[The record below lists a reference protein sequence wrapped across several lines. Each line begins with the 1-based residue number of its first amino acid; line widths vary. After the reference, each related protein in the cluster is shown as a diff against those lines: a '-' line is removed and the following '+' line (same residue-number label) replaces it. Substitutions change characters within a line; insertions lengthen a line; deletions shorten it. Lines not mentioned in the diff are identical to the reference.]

1 MQIITKPVVRTMG
14 KVTAEMTI
22 VNYRDE
28 ILSREGFLQESDAR
42 QVHLK
47 DVLLDTG
54 ATTLCLPKR
63 YIEQLGLS
71 SARIVAVATA
81 SGIQERGI
89 YQDAKVQIGGRET
102 VVECVELPDDADPL
116 LGVIPMEAMG
126 IELDL
131 QKQQIKFL
139 PYDTLNT
146 YITAY

>member
-1 MQIITKPVVRTMG
+1 MQIIAEPVVKKMG

-22 VNYRDE
+22 VNNED
-28 ILSREGFLQESDAR
+28 
-42 QVHLK
+42 
-47 DVLLDTG
+47 DVLERRGFIEDKEVRQIHLQDVLMDTG

-63 YIEQLGLS
+63 YIEQLGLIS
-71 SARIVAVATA
+71 TRRVAVATA
-81 SGIQERGI
+81 SGISERGI
-89 YQDAKVQIGGRET
+89 YQNVKVQLGGRET
-102 VVECVELPDDADPL
+102 VVECVELPNDADPL

>member
-1 MQIITKPVVRTMG
+1 MQIVAEPVVKSLDKM
-14 KVTAEMTI
+14 TAQITI
-22 VNYRDE
+22 SNNRDK
-28 ILSREGFLQESDAR
+28 ILAR
-42 QVHLK
+42 NGLLPLK
-47 DVLLDTG
+47 DVRRIHFQNVQMSTT

-63 YIEQLGLS
+63 CIEKLGLS
-71 SARIVAVATA
+71 DARTVAVATA
-81 SGIQERGI
+81 TGIVECEI
-89 YQDAKVQIGGRET
+89 YQNAHVRLGGREAT
-102 VVECVELPDDADPL
+102 VECVELPDDADPL